1 MATKYFPSESG
12 SSNCRGI
19 LTYTT
24 SQTATQFTLNTS
36 AVLQVNGVYGS
47 GYECI
52 LKVAGT
58 TEKDVT
64 GYKDPPAVAGWTTF
78 LQTGNVSKTYNRT
91 SSDQTVTISVSFAGK
106 AAGGWYAGSGSG
118 STSVTITIPKLETP
132 TVTQTFDS
140 KTGTSVR
147 MKWSSNITC
156 DYVWYSTNGGT
167 SWTAVGS
174 VSATSGAYTITGLST
189 NTTYSIKTRL
199 RGSASQLTA
208 DSSALS
214 VTTYAAPT
222 LTQSLNSKTDTT
234 IKINWSSNVTCDT
247 LLYSVNGTWSAAQTI
262 NASSGSYTISGLTAD
277 TAYSIITRLRGKDS
291 NVFTNSSALSVTTY
305 GYPTVTQSVSSKTA
319 TSITMAWSSGST
331 CDYVWYS
338 KNGGSTWTAVGS
350 VNASSGSYTISGL
363 ANETTYQIMTRLRR
377 KDSQYTKDSSAL
389 SVATY
394 GYPTVTQSLN
404 SKTETTITMNWSSA
418 STIDYLWYSKNGGTN
433 WTGVDVAD
441 GKSGTYTISGLTANT
456 SYSIKTRLRRKDSQL
471 TKDSSALSVTTYD
484 YPHATNMPN
493 FTIGNSFTVTVYNP
507 LGRSFTLTMIA
518 VDNSEL
524 TTSASYTG
532 TSVTGFS
539 AQVYKNFWYASI
551 PNAKS
556 ATYKVRINYGTI
568 QRTNTGGTY
577 TINTSECTPTI
588 GYLTYQDTNSTTTNV
603 TTDNQKIV
611 QNLST
616 VRYTAST
623 LSVKNSAT
631 ISSVKLAVNGSNY
644 NLTVSGSSA
653 TGGNAAI
660 NSGSNVTA
668 TATIT
673 DSRGLTGTKSVTISM
688 LAWSLPSAIITLAR
702 QSNYYATT
710 YLKCDAIYS
719 SVNSKN
725 TITIS
730 YTGTAVPRSG
740 MTTPSS
746 VSGTLSDNVQI
757 TLTLDNEFD
766 WNFTITLVDKFGTT
780 TYTRVLARGT
790 PIMFWDDRL
799 NSVGVN
805 KLPSHANSLEV
816 GGEVYQKD
824 GSQLRLDCYQPVPI
838 VTLTTA
844 GWYRIARQTMSPTGY
859 RGHSVDIALSARGTN
874 SIAKRITLIGAT
886 DKFAFVDETS
896 MASGYSA
903 FTKIRYSTNSD
914 NTEGYIDVYYNVSN
928 SNQVGADVM
937 LRPTLIHTSEIIAPL
952 PFTSV
957 ASAPSGETVRAEYT
971 FTGNFNIDDLVM
983 YKAGDTESFSYFM
996 MPAGVYNNGKLITMT
1011 LYVPKSTNR
1020 ISSITLTEFKG
1031 MITGVNGT
1039 AGGTSL
1045 TYDWLTDANLS
1056 LGSTSPWKASSK
1068 AIGITFNATN
1078 AISNI
1083 QGTGPLIVYCSSI
1096 KLSFN

>member
-24 SQTATQFTLNTS
+24 SQTATQVTINTS

-52 LKVAGT
+52 LKVNNVT
-58 TEKDVT
+58 QKDVT
-64 GYKDPPAVAGWTTF
+64 DHKDPPATTGWSTF
-78 LQTGNVSKTYNRT
+78 LETGNVSKNYNRT
-91 SSDQTVTISVSFAGK
+91 SENQTVTISVSFAGK
-106 AAGGWYAGSGSG
+106 SHDGWSAGLGSG
-118 STSVTITIPKLETP
+118 STSVTITIPKLDTP

-147 MKWSSNITC
+147 MLWSSNITC

-222 LTQSLNSKTDTT
+222 SNQSFNSKTDTT
-234 IKINWSSNVTCDT
+234 IKIDWSSNQTCDT
-247 LLYSVNGTWSAAQTI
+247 LFYSVNGTWSAAQTI
-262 NASSGSYTISGLTAD
+262 NASSGTYTISGLTAD
-277 TAYSIITRLRGKDS
+277 TTYSIITRLRGKDS
-291 NVFTNSSALSVTTY
+291 KVFTNSSALSVTTY
-305 GYPTVTQSVSSKTA
+305 GYPSVTQSVSSKTA

-338 KNGGSTWTAVGS
+338 KNGGSSWTAVGS

-363 ANETTYQIMTRLRR
+363 ANETTYQIVTRLRR
-377 KDSQYTKDSSAL
+377 KDSQLTKDSSVQ
-389 SVATY
+389 SVTTY

-418 STIDYLWYSKNGGTN
+418 STIDYLWYSTNGGTN

-441 GKSGTYTISGLTANT
+441 GKSGTYTISGLSANT

-471 TKDSSALSVTTYD
+471 TKDSGALSVTTYD

-493 FTIGNSFTVTVYNP
+493 FTIGNSLKVTIYNP
-507 LGRSFTLTMIA
+507 LSRSVSVTFIA
-518 VDNSEL
+518 ADNS
-524 TTSASYTG
+524 TKSFGTITG
-532 TSVTGFS
+532 TTAEGFN
-539 AQVYKNFWYASI
+539 AAAWKTFLYASI
-551 PNAKS
+551 PSAKNG
-556 ATYKVRINYGTI
+556 TYQIKITYSGVN
-568 QRTNTGGTY
+568 RTNAGGTY
-577 TINTSECTPTI
+577 TINTTECKPTI
-588 GYLTYQDTNSTTTNV
+588 GSLTYQDTNSTTTTV

-631 ISSVKLAVNGSNY
+631 ISSVTLAVNGSTY

-653 TGGNAAI
+653 TGGNASI

-673 DSRGLTGTKSVTISM
+673 DSRGLTGTKTVTVSM

-780 TYTRVLARGT
+780 TYNRVLARGT
-790 PIMFWDDRL
+790 PIMFWDDRM

-805 KLPSHANSLEV
+805 RLPSHSNAFESDLMYLE
-816 GGEVYQKD
+816 GNNMKFTTHQYLA
-824 GSQLRLDCYQPVPI
+824 SSAQLSS
-838 VTLTTA
+838 A
-844 GWYRIARQTMSPTGY
+844 GWYRIATWAIGANSNA
-859 RGHSVDIALSARGTN
+859 RGSAGICVDIT
-874 SIAKRITLIGAT
+874 IATQYQASNNCIHKISLMGIYDRIG
-886 DKFAFVDETS
+886 FVDETS
-896 MASGYSA
+896 SA
-903 FTKIRYSTNSD
+903 NTNGITKIRYTRSTSN
-914 NTEGYIDVYYNVSN
+914 NGAIDVYYNLSAANNVRLDIASYFAY
-928 SNQVGADVM
+928 SFRIAD
-937 LRPTLIHTSEIIAPL
+937 
-952 PFTSV
+952 FTSV
-957 ASAPSGETVRAEYT
+957 DLEPSDEDVVAEYT
-971 FTGNFNIDDLVM
+971 FKSNYNEHDDRYYASGDSETFSTYMAVGGIYNSAKRFYFTITTPKRLDNITTVTVSTL
-983 YKAGDTESFSYFM
+983 KARVSGVGGLIES
-996 MPAGVYNNGKLITMT
+996 
-1011 LYVPKSTNR
+1011 
-1020 ISSITLTEFKG
+1020 SS
-1031 MITGVNGT
+1031 
-1039 AGGTSL
+1039 S
-1045 TYDWLTDANLS
+1045 TYDWTSGYTITVTNTGKDYVTVRVDKSTVLS
-1056 LGSTSPWKASSK
+1056 G
-1068 AIGITFNATN
+1068 ATVD
-1078 AISNI
+1078 
-1083 QGTGPLIVYCSSI
+1083 TPVIVYLGTLT
-1096 KLSFN
+1096 LSFS